1 MNAQKKTARNVSSA
15 ASVLVLQ
22 AQISLGTVKGIAVCS
37 MQDVIKNIQI
47 FFKSVGEWQQSC
59 WKGVFSRTI

>member
-47 FFKSVGEWQQSC
+47 FFKSVGE
-59 WKGVFSRTI
+59 